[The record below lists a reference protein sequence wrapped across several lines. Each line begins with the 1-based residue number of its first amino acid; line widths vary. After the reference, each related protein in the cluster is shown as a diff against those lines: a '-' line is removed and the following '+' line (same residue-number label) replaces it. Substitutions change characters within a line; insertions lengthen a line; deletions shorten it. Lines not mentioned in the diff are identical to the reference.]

1 MPVRTDRTLI
11 TILEHKNLF
20 FALMD
25 KVERQQN
32 NPSMEFT
39 ISDYNQLLVKST
51 AHLDK
56 KDQQKQ
62 LDTLS
67 LDNLEQ
73 NGLLNYQDSRSGRFR
88 LQDFVL
94 EMLRHLDN
102 TRMRELSSAELNQL
116 MAQLEQCYK
125 QVSSYHMEW
134 APGEPQFEEMVE
146 AVYYTLQH
154 VDSRL
159 RIALRALRGQ
169 AERLASKVDEQA
181 FTDLQQA
188 DQMREALK
196 SILHIHERHVT
207 PTLQFLDERL
217 DIHRDVTELDGSH
230 APMALVRQIID
241 RFRQRKMTEHVSRL
255 TRVQLHILSNAQEVG
270 DIAKSLDTYIKFA
283 EDERR
288 RYNRIEDL
296 YNALRSAV
304 QERQTGQLR
313 DWRLRPD
320 DEVFRPVRVL
330 GTLKSFNR
338 SQNSKISWPEEDGTS
353 LLDELLRVRLEA
365 EEHIAEAKLV
375 AVSGGLSEK
384 EIARR
389 NNMDR
394 ILAAMESFPYG
405 EDSPDIYRTL
415 HEHLVRAMPGYT
427 MKDIFDA
434 VPCVQGRGEVTLAPP
449 RPELQIAYAGQTL
462 TYQIRTYTPVVSENG
477 TPTEEH
483 ARG

>member
-11 TILEHKNLF
+11 AILEHKQLF
-20 FALMD
+20 FTLMD
-25 KVERQQN
+25 KVERQQS
-32 NPSMEFT
+32 NPSMEFI
-39 ISDYNQLLVKST
+39 ISDYNQLLLRAT
-51 AHLDK
+51 AYLDK

-102 TRMRELSSAELNQL
+102 KRMRELSSADLNQL

-125 QVSSYHMEW
+125 QVSSYHVEW

-169 AERLASKVDEQA
+169 AERLASKVDEQS
-181 FTDLQQA
+181 FSDLQQT

-217 DIHRDVTELDGSH
+217 DIRREVTELDGSQ

-241 RFRQRKMTEHVSRL
+241 RFNQRKLTDQVSRL
-255 TRVQLHILSNAQEVG
+255 TRIQLHILSNAQEVG
-270 DIAKSLDTYIKFA
+270 DIARSLDTYIKYA

-288 RYNRIEDL
+288 RYNRTEDL
-296 YNALRSAV
+296 FNALRSAV

-313 DWRLRPD
+313 DWRLRPE
-320 DEVFRPVRVL
+320 DEVFRPIRAL

-338 SQNSKISWPEEDGTS
+338 TQNSKISWPDADGHE
-353 LLDELLRVRLEA
+353 LLDEHLRVRLEA
-365 EEHIAEAKLV
+365 EEHIPKPKLV
-375 AVSGGLSEK
+375 VVSGGLSEE

-394 ILAAMESFPYG
+394 ILEAMDSFPYDI
-405 EDSPDIYRTL
+405 DSLDIYRTL
-415 HEHLVRAMPGYT
+415 HEHLVKTMEGYT
-427 MKDIFDA
+427 LKDIFDA
-434 VPCVQGRGEVTLAPP
+434 VPCLAAHGEVALAPP
-449 RPELQIAYAGQTL
+449 TPELDIDYAGQTL
-462 TYQIRTYTPVVSENG
+462 TYQIRTYTAGYGRQTAGQVHG
-477 TPTEEH
+477 
-483 ARG
+483 

>member
-11 TILEHKNLF
+11 TILEHKQLF
-20 FALMD
+20 FTLMD
-25 KVERQQN
+25 KVERQQS

-39 ISDYNQLLVKST
+39 ISDYNQLLLQYS

-94 EMLRHLDN
+94 EMLRHLDSK
-102 TRMRELSSAELNQL
+102 RMRELSSAELNQL
-116 MAQLEQCYK
+116 MAQLEECYK
-125 QVSSYHMEW
+125 QVSNYHVEW

-169 AERLASKVDEQA
+169 AERLAAMVDEQA
-181 FTDLQQA
+181 FTDLQQT
-188 DQMREALK
+188 DQMRKALK
-196 SILHIHERHVT
+196 SILRIHERHVT

-217 DIHRDVTELDGSH
+217 DIRREDTELDGNH

-241 RFRQRKMTEHVSRL
+241 RFQERKLTDHVSRL

-270 DIAKSLDTYIKFA
+270 DIAKSLDTYIKYA

-288 RYNRIEDL
+288 RYNRTEDL
-296 YNALRSAV
+296 FNALRSAV

-313 DWRLRPD
+313 DWRLRPE
-320 DEVFRPVRVL
+320 DEVFRPIRAL

-338 SQNSKISWPEEDGTS
+338 TQNSKISWPDEDGHA
-353 LLDELLRVRLEA
+353 LLDEHLRVRVDA
-365 EEHIAEAKLV
+365 EEHIPKTKMVE
-375 AVSGGLSEK
+375 VSGGLSEE

-389 NNMDR
+389 NNMER
-394 ILAAMESFPYG
+394 ILAAMGGFPYDA
-405 EDSPDIYRTL
+405 DSPDIYRTL
-415 HEHLVRAMPGYT
+415 HEYLVKAMPGYT
-427 MKDIFDA
+427 LKDIFDA
-434 VPCVQGRGEVTLAPP
+434 VPFVQGRGDVALAPP
-449 RPELQIAYAGQTL
+449 SPELEIDYAGQTL
-462 TYQIRTYTPVVSENG
+462 TYQIRTYTVAITDLERLTTRQAHG
-477 TPTEEH
+477 
-483 ARG
+483 